1 MRKKICGIIMF
12 ISVFMVAG
20 VLGGMEVGNLTCGEG
35 FFGAAFWL
43 FVFFVAGRVGNI
55 IG

>member
-1 MRKKICGIIMF
+1 MRKKMCGIVMF
-12 ISVFMVAG
+12 ISFFMMAG

-43 FVFFVAGRVGNI
+43 AVMVVAGRVGNI